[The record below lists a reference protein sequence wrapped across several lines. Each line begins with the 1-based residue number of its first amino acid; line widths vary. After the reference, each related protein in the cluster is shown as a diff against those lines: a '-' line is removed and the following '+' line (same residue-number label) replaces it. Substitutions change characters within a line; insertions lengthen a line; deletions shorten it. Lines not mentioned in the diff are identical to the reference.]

1 MRAVTDRE
9 ALYALL
15 ADCTHVHVATPAPM
29 ALPMVFARIGD
40 TLYLHGAVGNALL
53 RGGRAE
59 DTEVCLVA
67 TRVDGLVLARSA
79 MHHSMNYRSAV
90 VFGRL
95 REVETSAEKRAALD
109 AIVNHALP
117 GRAEECRPASEAEL
131 RVTRV
136 VALSLAEASVKIRS
150 AGPVDDED
158 DLPLPHWAGVLPLV
172 EATLAPEPDAAHP
185 VGTPTP
191 PPSVVAARLR
201 RAPHLEPFLMHAEV
215 TFSGDATRLDLLA
228 PAGLAARRIVLGH
241 RPHGRHAGARGGGV
255 VHDGGLRARRSRW
268 WRSRAWSP
276 TAPRSRGWPT
286 CSCTATTVGAA
297 SRRCWCATWWTTRGW
312 RACAGSC
319 WARATRTVC
328 TRPWASSMV
337 PDGRM
342 MQRTTQ
348 GCGVQQ
354 HPDVNRAGSRLA
366 YPPRNHDLPHRPAA
380 AAPRRALGLAGC
392 CARDASGRPGGGA
405 PRRPAPARRSALH
418 HPRGGGG
425 APGAQLVSRCRRGRA
440 HHRAP
445 ARCRRGP
452 GRAPG
457 GAGPPRGTHRAGASP
472 RGRGLHLRQ

>member
-1 MRAVTDRE
+1 MEDIAPKLAPLSPTPRTTLHRRAMRAVTDRE
-9 ALYALL
+9 ALYDLL
-15 ADCTHVHVATPAPM
+15 GDCTHVHVATPAPM
-29 ALPMVFARIGD
+29 ALPMVFARIDD

-95 REVETSAEKRAALD
+95 REVDTDAEKRAALD
-109 AIVNHALP
+109 AIVDHALP
-117 GRAEECRPASEAEL
+117 GRAEECRPASDSEL

-136 VALSLAEASVKIRS
+136 VALSLTEATVKIRS

-215 TFSGDATRLDLLA
+215 TFSGDATRLDLPRLLGWLRDESYWATDLTADTLVRAVVGSYTMAAYAPDGRMVAFGRVVTDSATFAWLA
-228 PAGLAARRIVLGH
+228 DVFVHRDYRGRGISKVLVRNLVDHPRLAGLRRVMLGT
-241 RPHGRHAGARGGGV
+241 RDAHGLYTPMGF
-255 VHDGGLRARRSRW
+255 D
-268 WRSRAWSP
+268 
-276 TAPRSRGWPT
+276 
-286 CSCTATTVGAA
+286 
-297 SRRCWCATWWTTRGW
+297 
-312 RACAGSC
+312 
-319 WARATRTVC
+319 
-328 TRPWASSMV
+328 MV

-348 GCGVQQ
+348 
-354 HPDVNRAGSRLA
+354 
-366 YPPRNHDLPHRPAA
+366 AA
-380 AAPRRALGLAGC
+380 ACSVTER
-392 CARDASGRPGGGA
+392 
-405 PRRPAPARRSALH
+405 
-418 HPRGGGG
+418 
-425 APGAQLVSRCRRGRA
+425 
-440 HHRAP
+440 
-445 ARCRRGP
+445 
-452 GRAPG
+452 
-457 GAGPPRGTHRAGASP
+457 
-472 RGRGLHLRQ
+472 